1 MVKLRRLR
9 ANIAA
14 SPPQPDILAPV
25 RTLFMC
31 LAVGLALAGGG
42 GVALAQGG
50 GNARFDLTGP
60 KVEVRVTRAG
70 VTLPIASVPNLQP
83 GDRLW
88 LHPSLPGS
96 QSVHYLLVCVFL
108 RGNTNPPPPDWFI
121 RIETWNKKVQEEGA
135 FVTVPA

>member
-1 MVKLRRLR
+1 MAKSSPRLRRLL
-9 ANIAA
+9 ASIAPLIICIFLGPSA
-14 SPPQPDILAPV
+14 YPQA
-25 RTLFMC
+25 
-31 LAVGLALAGGG
+31 
-42 GVALAQGG
+42 
-50 GNARFDLTGP
+50 ARFDLTGP